1 MKNKLF
7 SLVAF
12 ASAVSFSAHA
22 APADQ
27 NWGQWRGPLG
37 NGISPNGNPP
47 TEWSESKNVKWK
59 VPMTGEGHATPII
72 WDNLIFIQSAV
83 PAAKKPE
90 AMLNLNV
97 APQVAGLQQQPPPG
111 GGGGQN
117 RPGAPG
123 QPGGQGGG
131 RRGGGG
137 GGRGAAPTT
146 PYQFTMTAL
155 DRATGKTVWQKT
167 LREELPH
174 EARHGTATYASG
186 SPVTDGE
193 SLFAYFGSRGLYAMD
208 LKGNVKWQKDFGKY
222 RSANQFGEGSS
233 PALHGNTLV
242 VNWDHEGEDFIA
254 AFDKTSGKELWKQPR
269 DEKTTWGTP
278 FIITHGGI
286 TQVIV
291 SASGKVRSYDL
302 ATGKELWSAGPLGSN
317 VVPTPVTGHGLVF
330 AMSGHR
336 EPKMMAIKLGR
347 TGELSDTDAIAWSTT
362 RDTPYVPSSLLMGDH
377 LYFLKGNEATLSILD
392 AKTGAP
398 AVEAQRLEGVRGV
411 YASLVGAGDRLYVL
425 GRDGGAV
432 VLKKGGKIE
441 VLATNKLEDNFDASP
456 AIVGNQMFLR
466 GKANLYCIA
475 PTERAEAK

>member
-1 MKNKLF
+1 MTGKTLT
-7 SLVAF
+7 LLAGLMVAANF
-12 ASAVSFSAHA
+12 LEA

-59 VPMTGEGHATPII
+59 VPMAGEGHATPII

-83 PAAKKPE
+83 PVAKKTE
-90 AMLNLNV
+90 ANLNLNM
-97 APQVAGLQQQPPPG
+97 APQVAGLPQQPPPG
-111 GGGGQN
+111 G
-117 RPGAPG
+117 P
-123 QPGGQGGG
+123 GGG

-137 GGRGAAPTT
+137 GRGGAPTS
-146 PYQFTMTAL
+146 PFQFTMTAL
-155 DRATGKTVWQKT
+155 DRVTGKVVWQKT

-174 EARHGTATYASG
+174 EARHGTATFASA

-193 SLFAYFGSRGLYAMD
+193 SLFAYYGSRGLYAMD

-233 PALHGNTLV
+233 PVLHGNTLV

-269 DEKTTWGTP
+269 DERTTWGTP
-278 FIITHGGI
+278 YIIEHNGMK
-286 TQVIV
+286 QVIV

-317 VVPTPVTGHGLVF
+317 VVPTPVTGHGMVF

-347 TGELSDTDAIAWSTT
+347 AGELSGTDAIAWSTT
-362 RDTPYVPSSLLMGDH
+362 RDTPYVPSPLLLGDN
-377 LYFLKGNEATLSILD
+377 LYFFKGNEATLSILN
-392 AKTGAP
+392 AKTGQP
-398 AVEAQRLEGVRGV
+398 SVEAQRLEGVRGV
-411 YASLVGAGDRLYVL
+411 YASLVGAADRLYVL

-432 VLKKGGKIE
+432 VLKKSDKIE
-441 VLATNKLEDNFDASP
+441 ILATNKLEDNFDASP

-466 GKANLYCIA
+466 GKQNLYCIA